1 MFSIQN
7 QIYNELDKLN
17 ILEEIL
23 NTPKIYDFL
32 IRMLGSDLEYKK
44 NNEFIINTSIN
55 KKKNYLFKKLHQ
67 EVWSGA
73 STNTIL
79 IWIPLFQKTEGQ
91 MRLVKQSHLWG
102 HIPHHDKSPI
112 KIPKNSEFSLS
123 NCKIGDVIFFIH

>member
-7 QIYNELDKLN
+7 QIYNELDKSN

-55 KKKNYLFKKLHQ
+55 KKKIIYLKSYTKKYGQ
-67 EVWSGA
+67 E
-73 STNTIL
+73 
-79 IWIPLFQKTEGQ
+79 
-91 MRLVKQSHLWG
+91 HLQ
-102 HIPHHDKSPI
+102 IQY
-112 KIPKNSEFSLS
+112 
-123 NCKIGDVIFFIH
+123 